1 MSTYQSK
8 RIQRIKDDRYY
19 IKLKSDIIL
28 SYNDLFTALIKDD
41 ENDISSLLMEEDN
54 IDSKIPGFFK
64 TKFHQCSKNKD
75 YVRLEIKPTY
85 ELPLVGSRDDRCEY
99 VKEYKSII
107 EFFIKWLKMIDR
119 KINELEN
126 MIISI

>member
-1 MSTYQSK
+1 MNMSTYQSK

-41 ENDISSLLMEEDN
+41 ENEISSLLMEEDN
-54 IDSKIPGFFK
+54 IDSKIPGLFI

-75 YVRLEIKPTY
+75 YVRLEIK
-85 ELPLVGSRDDRCEY
+85 LSREHDYAEDY
-99 VKEYKSII
+99 QTII
-107 EFFIKWLKMIDR
+107 NEFIKWLGMIDL